1 MMPVLAADADGAMYR
16 AREFDSG
23 ANHGEWCYLH
33 KGRIFG
39 CHRASWD
46 KSERPLSDEFSG
58 KKKSRTRLV
67 SDARHPGRRSRRT
80 IRGLGMMYHSH
91 DVGKGEPFKLKS
103 IRTERSPAGAEGVGW
118 HRYIITQGGN
128 TIVGHRQGSTR
139 SVALAVEEIVLQLN
153 ERRAGHF
160 SRAIRSPLPT
170 PSRRR
175 PT

>member
-1 MMPVLAADADGAMYR
+1 MQARALYR
-16 AREFDSG
+16 AREFNSE
-23 ANHGEWCYLH
+23 GESAGVVLICTKRVSLV
-33 KGRIFG
+33 
-39 CHRASWD
+39 CHRAPRYRP
-46 KSERPLSDEFSG
+46 ERPLSVELSNKTEGDTG
-58 KKKSRTRLV
+58 LV

-80 IRGLGMMYHSH
+80 IRGPGMLYHSH
-91 DVGKGEPFKLKS
+91 DVGNGEPFKLKS

-153 ERRAGHF
+153 ERRAGNF
-160 SRAIRSPLPT
+160 RRAIRSPPPIL
-170 PSRRR
+170 SRRS